1 MNTNIQI
8 KIDEWLIKPIISI
21 LNILV
26 KGLGKILRIDHS
38 LKNKEFKTIAV
49 CKYKGMG
56 SIIQATPLLKSL
68 RKKYPN
74 AKIIFITTSGN
85 ISILKKIDY
94 IDDVITINDSSFLK
108 LITSSISFIIKLLK
122 QRIEVYIDL
131 EVYSNFSSL
140 ITILSLSKN
149 RLGFYL
155 QSKHYRLG
163 NYTHM
168 MYHNTQSPIMET
180 YLQFA
185 RLLDCETISPELT
198 MLKSDI
204 KSITIDSNRIS
215 LETTDYIVIN
225 PNASDLR
232 LERRWGKSRY
242 NSLINNILKKYADIK
257 IMIIGGNKEQDYVKK
272 VLKNIDN
279 ERLINIAGKTN
290 LDELIAVIKN
300 AKFIITNDSGPM
312 HIAFACKTPTISLF
326 GPCSPSQYGK
336 HNSNIAIYAN
346 AYCSP
351 CIHDFVNPPC
361 NGNNICMKLIS
372 VDSVMDT
379 VTGIMEKSDFIGNI
393 NKDIIYKF
401 NDFTIG
407 TLSRKHK

>member
-1 MNTNIQI
+1 
-8 KIDEWLIKPIISI
+8 
-21 LNILV
+21 
-26 KGLGKILRIDHS
+26 
-38 LKNKEFKTIAV
+38 
-49 CKYKGMG
+49 
-56 SIIQATPLLKSL
+56 
-68 RKKYPN
+68 
-74 AKIIFITTSGN
+74 
-85 ISILKKIDY
+85 
-94 IDDVITINDSSFLK
+94 
-108 LITSSISFIIKLLK
+108 
-122 QRIEVYIDL
+122 
-131 EVYSNFSSL
+131 
-140 ITILSLSKN
+140 
-149 RLGFYL
+149 
-155 QSKHYRLG
+155 
-163 NYTHM
+163 
-168 MYHNTQSPIMET
+168 
-180 YLQFA
+180 
-185 RLLDCETISPELT
+185 